1 MSNALPHGYKALVG
15 SERNLPVQARL
26 LGPVDPQ
33 EQLEVSLY
41 LRPPDGSDLTSLL
54 QQRAVS
60 GVPHLGP
67 HLTRVEYLAHRGA
80 TAEDIATVERFA
92 HDYQL
97 TVVRIDQPARRITLS
112 GTAARIS
119 SAFALEIQH
128 YALAEGTF
136 RSHRGPIHLPQ
147 DLSQIVVGVFGID
160 NLPLATPYIKYAQKP
175 AAGTSFSPRDVATLY
190 NFPLKNDGRGQ
201 TVGIIELGGGY
212 RSRDLQTYFR
222 QLNIHMPNVV
232 NISVDGAHNSPT
244 GDPYGPDGE
253 VDLDIEIAGAI
264 APGATIA
271 VYFAPNS
278 LQGFVDAI
286 TAAIHDTT
294 HHPSV
299 LSISWGAPE
308 DAWSSQGIQAMDQAF
323 QDAAALGVSVCC
335 ASGDG
340 GSGDRES
347 DGLAHVDFPAS
358 SPHALAC
365 GGTTLAVG
373 GNNTLSETV
382 WNNGPD
388 SATGGGV
395 SDVFALPPWQTNANV
410 PLSAND
416 QHSGR
421 GVPDIAGDAD
431 PNTGYRVRADGS
443 DIVVGGTSAVAPLWA
458 ALIALIN
465 QQRKQPL
472 GYLNPVLYQNASL
485 FMENAAFHDI
495 TDGDNGAYQAASGW
509 DACTGFGSPDGA
521 ALLKT
526 LQQLTT
532 PGMKEV
538 IPEG

>member
-1 MSNALPHGYKALVG
+1 MSNALPHGYMALVG
-15 SERNLPVQARL
+15 SERNLPVQARQL
-26 LGPVDPQ
+26 ASVDPQ

-41 LRPPDGSDLTSLL
+41 LRPPAGGDLTSLL
-54 QQRAVS
+54 QQRTES

-67 HLTRVEYLAHRGA
+67 HLTRVEYLARRGA
-80 TAEDIATVERFA
+80 TAEDIAAVELFA
-92 HDYQL
+92 QDHQL

-112 GTAARIS
+112 GTVAQIN

-136 RSHRGPIHLPQ
+136 RGHSGPINLPQ
-147 DLSQIVVGVFGID
+147 ELSQIVVGVFGID
-160 NLPLATPYIKYAQKP
+160 NFPLATPHIRYAQEP
-175 AAGTSFSPRDVATLY
+175 AAGTSFSPHDVASLY
-190 NFPLKNDGRGQ
+190 NFPLKNDGKGQ

-222 QLNIHMPNVV
+222 QQNVHMPNVV
-232 NISVDGAHNSPT
+232 SVSVDGARNSPT
-244 GDPYGPDGE
+244 GDPYGADGE
-253 VDLDIEIAGAI
+253 VDLDIEIVGAI
-264 APGATIA
+264 ALGSTIA

-278 LQGFVDAI
+278 EQGFVDAI
-286 TAAIHDTT
+286 TSAIHDTT

-308 DAWSSQGIQAMDQAF
+308 DAWTSQGIQAMDQAF

-335 ASGDG
+335 AAGDG
-340 GSGDRES
+340 GSGDGEY
-347 DGLAHVDFPAS
+347 DGQAHVDFPAS

-365 GGTTLAVG
+365 GGTTLTVG
-373 GNNTLSETV
+373 QNKTISETV
-382 WNNGPD
+382 WNNAPN

-395 SDVFALPPWQTNANV
+395 SDVFALPSWQTNANV
-410 PLSAND
+410 PPSAND

-431 PNTGYRVRADGS
+431 PNTGYRVYADGS
-443 DIVVGGTSAVAPLWA
+443 NIVVGGTSAVAPLWA

-465 QQRKQPL
+465 QQRKQSL
-472 GYLNPVLYQNASL
+472 GYLNPVLYQHASL
-485 FMENAAFHDI
+485 FMENAAFHDV
-495 TDGDNGAYQAASGW
+495 TDGDNGAYQAAPGW
-509 DACTGFGSPDGA
+509 DACTGFGSPNGA

-532 PGMKEV
+532 PGMKDWAAE
-538 IPEG
+538 E

>member
-1 MSNALPHGYKALVG
+1 MALVG
-15 SERNLPVQARL
+15 SERDLPVQARL
-26 LGPVDPQ
+26 LGSVDPQ

-41 LRPPDGSDLTSLL
+41 LRPPAGSDLTSLL
-54 QQRAVS
+54 QQRTVS

-67 HLTRVEYLAHRGA
+67 HLTRVEYLSRRGA
-80 TAEDIATVERFA
+80 TAEDIAKLERFA
-92 HDYQL
+92 RDHQL
-97 TVVRIDQPARRITLS
+97 TVVRIDQPARRMTLS
-112 GTAARIS
+112 GTVAQIS
-119 SAFALEIQH
+119 GAFALEIKH

-136 RSHRGPIHLPQ
+136 RAHSGPIYLPQ

-160 NLPLATPYIKYAQKP
+160 NFPLATPYIKYARKP
-175 AAGTSFSPRDVATLY
+175 AAGSSFSPRDVASLY
-190 NFPLKNDGRGQ
+190 DFPLTNDGRGQ

-212 RSRDLQTYFR
+212 RTSDLQTYFR
-222 QLNIHMPNVV
+222 QLNVHMPNVV
-232 NISVDGAHNSPT
+232 SVSVDGARNSPT
-244 GDPYGPDGE
+244 GDPMGPDGE
-253 VDLDIEIAGAI
+253 VDLDIEIVGAI

-278 LQGFVDAI
+278 ERGFVDAI
-286 TAAIHDTT
+286 TSAIHDTT

-340 GSGDRES
+340 GSWDGEY

-365 GGTTLAVG
+365 GGTTLTVG
-373 GNNTLSETV
+373 SNKTISETV
-382 WNNGPD
+382 WNNAPN

-395 SDVFALPPWQTNANV
+395 SDAFALPSWQNDANV
-410 PLSAND
+410 PASVND
-416 QHSGR
+416 QHIGR

-431 PNTGYRVRADGS
+431 PATGYRVRADGS
-443 DIVVGGTSAVAPLWA
+443 NIVVGGTSAVAPLWA

-465 QQRKQPL
+465 QQRKQSL
-472 GYLNPVLYQNASL
+472 GYLNPVLYQHASL

-495 TDGDNGAYQAASGW
+495 TTGDNGAYQAAPGW
-509 DACTGFGSPDGA
+509 DACTGFGSPDGS

-538 IPEG
+538 IPEE